1 MKPIH
6 NITFSFDDAE
16 DRITLRC
23 KLNDKTLI
31 ALQLT
36 RRLTGPL
43 LEKLAKLLLKSSD
56 VAAALPAQLQE
67 EVIVMEHARALAQ
80 VAAQVR
86 QSDIPATTPEN
97 PDEQPA
103 SHLLTRIDIQPQ
115 GSACTLQFF
124 CNGSDAAL
132 TAITFS
138 RAQLY
143 WFVDTL
149 DRFAKRADWEIRP
162 FQRGWLVLKDE
173 ETANQRSIGLLH

>member
-6 NITFSFDDAE
+6 NITFSFDDNE

-23 KLNDKTLI
+23 KLNDKTRI

-56 VAAALPAQLQE
+56 VAATLPAQLQE
-67 EVIVMEHARALAQ
+67 EVLVMEHAQALAQ
-80 VAAQVR
+80 VAAQVQ
-86 QSDIPATTPEN
+86 QSGAPPATPETT
-97 PDEQPA
+97 DEQPA
-103 SHLLTRIDIQPQ
+103 SHLLTRIDFQPQ
-115 GSACTLQFF
+115 GGACTLQFF

-138 RAQLY
+138 RAQLH

-149 DRFAKRADWEIRP
+149 DRFAKRADWEIKP
-162 FQRGWLVLKDE
+162 LQRGWLMLKDNE
-173 ETANQRSIGLLH
+173 ATATRGVASLH

>member
-67 EVIVMEHARALAQ
+67 EVSRDRSTPAPLAQ

-86 QSDIPATTPEN
+86 QSDIPGNHAGKPRSSNRPAT
-97 PDEQPA
+97 
-103 SHLLTRIDIQPQ
+103 
-115 GSACTLQFF
+115 C
-124 CNGSDAAL
+124 
-132 TAITFS
+132 S
-138 RAQLY
+138 RASTSSRKEAPAPCNFSATAAMPLSPPSPSAARNCIGSSIPWIVSRNAPTGKSGRSSVAGWY
-143 WFVDTL
+143 SKM
-149 DRFAKRADWEIRP
+149 RKRQISA
-162 FQRGWLVLKDE
+162 
-173 ETANQRSIGLLH
+173 A

>member
-23 KLNDKTLI
+23 TLNDKTVV
-31 ALQLT
+31 ALRLT

-43 LEKLAKLLLKSSD
+43 LEKLAKLLLKTSD
-56 VAAALPAQLQE
+56 AAAPLPAQLQE

-80 VAAQVR
+80 VAAQAQ
-86 QSDIPATTPEN
+86 QSGAPAAASEN
-97 PDEQPA
+97 PDDQPA
-103 SHLLTRIDIQPQ
+103 SHLLTRIDFQPQ
-115 GSACTLQFF
+115 GSTCTLQFF

-132 TAITFS
+132 TAITFN
-138 RAQLY
+138 RAQLH

-162 FQRGWLVLKDE
+162 FQRGWLVLKDA
-173 ETANQRSIGLLH
+173 ETTNRNGVGLLH

>member
-23 KLNDKTLI
+23 TLNDKTVV
-31 ALQLT
+31 ALRLT

-43 LEKLAKLLLKSSD
+43 LEKLATLLLKTSD
-56 VAAALPAQLQE
+56 VAAALPSQLQD
-67 EVIVMEHARALAQ
+67 EVIVMEHARALAHI
-80 VAAQVR
+80 AAQVQ
-86 QSDIPATTPEN
+86 QSGAMAIMPGNSGEP
-97 PDEQPA
+97 PA
-103 SHLLTRIDIQPQ
+103 SHLLTRIDFQPR
-115 GSACTLQFF
+115 GESCTLQFF

-132 TAITFS
+132 TAITFN
-138 RAQLY
+138 RAQLH

-162 FQRGWLVLKDE
+162 FQRGWLVLKDA
-173 ETANQRSIGLLH
+173 ETANRISVGLLH